1 MITPE
6 RLQAAKNYM
15 RVDFPQ
21 DDALITA
28 LLCAADE
35 YLFNAGV
42 RRDDEPQMYDLI
54 AWDMTLRAYEN
65 RGGENTAPM
74 SLTARYMLNQL
85 KLSAIGRSE
94 INETDGG
101 RTAPT
106 DNNL

>member
-6 RLQAAKNYM
+6 RLQAAKDYM
-15 RVDFPQ
+15 RVDFPE

-35 YLFNAGV
+35 YLLDAGV
-42 RRDDEPQMYDLI
+42 RREYNPQRYDLI

-65 RGGENTAPM
+65 RGGENNAPM
-74 SLTARYMLNQL
+74 SVMARYMLNQL
-85 KLSAIGRSE
+85 KFSAIGRSE
-94 INETDGG
+94 NDETDGG
-101 RTAPT
+101 RTAPA